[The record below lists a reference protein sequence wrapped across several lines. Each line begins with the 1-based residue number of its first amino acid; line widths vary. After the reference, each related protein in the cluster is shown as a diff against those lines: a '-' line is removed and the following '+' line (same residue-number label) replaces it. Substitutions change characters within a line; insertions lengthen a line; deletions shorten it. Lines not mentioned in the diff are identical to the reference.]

1 MSVYG
6 ARNGARITTMASS
19 SKQFSQQS
27 PLDRL
32 DLLDSFVLSGVLT
45 VLVVR
50 GGLYLTGFPAIG
62 GDSLHIA
69 HVLWGGLFLVVAFLI
84 LLLGRKPN
92 KLLTA
97 VLGGIGFGLFID
109 EIGKFITKD
118 NDYFY
123 RPAFVLMY
131 LSFLAIWFLSRLVLV
146 RMSDQKFLSPA
157 EWPKSELM
165 VRAIVYWA
173 RLQIISGVLLLLVGI
188 VTDFSRISDFLGI
201 SGIGVIAGLGYVLML
216 AKGVRQYRLGDVIP
230 AAHTIRG
237 ASIVSILLLFPF
249 IFIEYPIIGIVG
261 VIITVPVIVGL
272 SQVTLK
278 ELLWNL
284 VYAHRSRS

>member
-1 MSVYG
+1 MSQ
-6 ARNGARITTMASS
+6 NKPTL
-19 SKQFSQQS
+19 QS

-50 GGLYLTGFPAIG
+50 GGLYLTGFPALG

-69 HVLWGGLFLVVAFLI
+69 HVLWGGLFLVVAFLM
-84 LLLGRKPN
+84 LLLGNKPN

-97 VLGGIGFGLFID
+97 LLGGIGFGLFID

-146 RMSDQKFLSPA
+146 KMSDQNFLSPA
-157 EWPKSELM
+157 EWPKSSLM

-173 RLQIISGVLLLLVGI
+173 RLQIASGVILLLLGI
-188 VTDFSRISDFLGI
+188 VFDFSKISDLLGI
-201 SGIGVIAGLGYVLML
+201 SGIGVLAGLGYVLML
-216 AKGVRQYRLGDVIP
+216 AKGIRQYRSGAIIP
-230 AAHTIRG
+230 SAHTIRG

-249 IFIEYPIIGIVG
+249 IFIEYPVIGIIGVL
-261 VIITVPVIVGL
+261 ITVPVVIGL
-272 SQVTLK
+272 SRVTLK
-278 ELLWNL
+278 ELFWN
-284 VYAHRSRS
+284 VIYAHRSR

>member
-1 MSVYG
+1 MPQNKS
-6 ARNGARITTMASS
+6 TS
-19 SKQFSQQS
+19 QS

-69 HVLWGGLFLVVAFLI
+69 HVLWGGLFLVVAFLM
-84 LLLGRKPN
+84 LLLGNKPN

-97 VLGGIGFGLFID
+97 LLGGIGFGLFID

-146 RMSDQKFLSPA
+146 KMSDQNFLSPA
-157 EWPKSELM
+157 EWPKSSLM

-173 RLQIISGVLLLLVGI
+173 RLQIVSGVVLLLLGI
-188 VTDFSRISDFLGI
+188 IFDFSKINDLLGI

-216 AKGVRQYRLGDVIP
+216 AKGVRQYRTGAIIP

-261 VIITVPVIVGL
+261 VLITVPVVVGL
-272 SQVTLK
+272 SRVTLK
-278 ELLWNL
+278 ELLRN
-284 VYAHRSRS
+284 VIYAHRTR

>member
-1 MSVYG
+1 M
-6 ARNGARITTMASS
+6 RK
-19 SKQFSQQS
+19 KQNSTES

-50 GGLYLTGFPAIG
+50 GGLWLTGFPAIG

-69 HVLWGGLFLVVAFLI
+69 HVLWGGLFMVVAFLV
-84 LLLGRKPN
+84 LLLSNRPN
-92 KLLTA
+92 KLLA
-97 VLGGIGFGLFID
+97 ALLGGVGFGLFID
-109 EIGKFITKD
+109 EVGKFITKD

-157 EWPKSELM
+157 EWPKSDLM
-165 VRAIVYWA
+165 VRAIIYWA
-173 RLQIISGVLLLLVGI
+173 RLQIVGGVILLFVGI
-188 VTDFSRISDFLGI
+188 ASDFGRVSDLLGI
-201 SGIGVIAGLGYVLML
+201 SGIGMIAGLAYVLML
-216 AKGVRQYRLGDVIP
+216 TKGARQYRLGAVIP
-230 AAHTIRG
+230 AAHTIR
-237 ASIVSILLLFPF
+237 AACIVSILLLFPF
-249 IFIEYPIIGIVG
+249 IFIQYPIIGIFG
-261 VIITVPVIVGL
+261 VLITVPVVIGL

-278 ELLWNL
+278 ELFWNL
-284 VYAHRSRS
+284 IFAHRSRE